1 LDNIIIRRIDMTR
14 VAVVGVGISKFGV
27 RKGVSLRELAF
38 ESFKEALA
46 DAQIEKD
53 EIQSVIT
60 ACASDEFAM
69 ALQPGAP
76 VQEYLGLNPK
86 PHFRVEAACASGSMA
101 VRSGWMTIQSGLADI
116 VLVNGVEKMTE
127 VSTARATEIMGK
139 AGDSIWEY
147 PFGMSFPG
155 YYAMLASNYLATYK
169 ESDRTDLARIAVK
182 NHYYGTLNPKAHMQK
197 IVTEEQALTGFM
209 VAYPLRLHDC
219 SLISDG
225 ASSVIL
231 ASEKVAKRFENPVW
245 ITGLGAGSE
254 THDIGRRKSLT
265 SLESACVA
273 ADQAYKMAAITP
285 KDVDVAV
292 VHDCFT
298 IAELIAYEDLGFC
311 KRGEASILIRNK
323 ETYLD
328 GRIPV
333 NVDGGLKAKGHP
345 VGATGV
351 AMTAEIVKQLR
362 RECGERQVKGAKIGL
377 SHNVGGSGQ
386 FVAVHI
392 YEV

>member
-1 LDNIIIRRIDMTR
+1 MSK
-14 VAVVGVGISKFGV
+14 VAIVGVGISKFGN
-27 RKGVSLRELAF
+27 RKGISLRELAF
-38 ESFKEALA
+38 EAFKEAVE
-46 DAQIEKD
+46 DAKIEKE

-69 ALQPGAP
+69 SLQPAA
-76 VQEYLGLNPK
+76 QIQDYLGLNPR
-86 PHFRVEAACASGSMA
+86 PHFRTEAACASGSMA

-139 AGDSIWEY
+139 GGDTLWEY

-155 YYAMLASNYLATYK
+155 YYAMLATNYLATYK
-169 ESDRTDLARIAVK
+169 DSERSDFAKVAVK

-197 IVTEEQALTGFM
+197 IVTEKQAMNGLM

-225 ASSVIL
+225 AASVIMV
-231 ASEKVAKRFENPVW
+231 SEKVAKRFEKPVW
-245 ITGLGAGSE
+245 ITGFGAGSE

-273 ADQAYKMAAITP
+273 AEQAYKMAGITP

-311 KRGEASILIRNK
+311 GRGEAPMLIRNK
-323 ETYLD
+323 ETYLG

-362 RECGERQVKGAKIGL
+362 GECGERQVKGAKIGL

-386 FVAVHI
+386 FVAIHV
-392 YEV
+392 YQV

>member
-1 LDNIIIRRIDMTR
+1 MGR
-14 VAVVGVGISKFGV
+14 VAIVGVGVSKFGV

-38 ESFKEALA
+38 EAFREAME
-46 DAQIEKD
+46 DAGIEKD
-53 EIQSVIT
+53 EIQAVVT

-69 ALQPGAP
+69 ALQPAAQ
-76 VQEYLGLNPK
+76 VQDYLGLNPK
-86 PHFRVEAACASGSMA
+86 PHFRAEAACASGSMA
-101 VRSGWMTIQSGLADI
+101 VRSAWMTIQSGLADI

-139 AGDSIWEY
+139 GGDSTWEY
-147 PFGMSFPG
+147 AFGMSFPG
-155 YYAMLASNYLATYK
+155 YYAMLATNYLATYE
-169 ESDRTDLARIAVK
+169 ESERSDLAKVAVK

-197 IVTEEQALTGFM
+197 IVTEEQAMSGLM

-225 ASSVIL
+225 AASIIMV
-231 ASEKVAKRFENPVW
+231 SEKVAKKFDKPVW
-245 ITGLGAGSE
+245 LTGLGAGSE

-273 ADQAYKMAAITP
+273 AEQAYKMAGISP
-285 KDVDVAV
+285 RDVDVAV

-311 KRGEASILIRNK
+311 GRGEAPMLIRNK
-323 ETYLD
+323 ETYLG

-333 NVDGGLKAKGHP
+333 NVDGGLKSKGHP

-362 RECGERQVKGAKIGL
+362 GECGKRQVKGAKTGL

-386 FVAVHI
+386 FVAVHV
-392 YEV
+392 YQV

>member
-1 LDNIIIRRIDMTR
+1 MGK
-14 VAVVGVGISKFGV
+14 VAIVGVGVSKFGV

-38 ESFKEALA
+38 EAFKEAVE
-46 DAQIEKD
+46 DAGIEKD
-53 EIQSVIT
+53 ELQAVVT
-60 ACASDEFAM
+60 GCASDEFAM
-69 ALQPGAP
+69 ALQPAAQ
-76 VQEYLGLNPK
+76 VQDYLGLNPK
-86 PHFRVEAACASGSMA
+86 PHFRTEAACASGSMA

-139 AGDSIWEY
+139 GGDSTWEY
-147 PFGMSFPG
+147 AFGMSFPG
-155 YYAMLASNYLATYK
+155 YYAMLATNYLATYE
-169 ESDRTDLARIAVK
+169 ESERSDLAKVAVK

-197 IVTEEQALTGFM
+197 IVTEEQAMSGLM

-225 ASSVIL
+225 AASIIMV
-231 ASEKVAKRFENPVW
+231 SEKVAKKFDKPVW
-245 ITGLGAGSE
+245 LTGLGAGSE

-273 ADQAYKMAAITP
+273 AEQAYKMAGISP
-285 KDVDVAV
+285 RDVDVAV

-311 KRGEASILIRNK
+311 GRGEAPTLIRNK
-323 ETYLD
+323 ETYLG

-333 NVDGGLKAKGHP
+333 NVDGGLKSKGHP

-362 RECGERQVKGAKIGL
+362 GECGERQAKGAKTGL

-386 FVAVHI
+386 FVAVHV
-392 YEV
+392 YQV

>member
-1 LDNIIIRRIDMTR
+1 
-14 VAVVGVGISKFGV
+14 
-27 RKGVSLRELAF
+27 
-38 ESFKEALA
+38 
-46 DAQIEKD
+46 
-53 EIQSVIT
+53 
-60 ACASDEFAM
+60 
-69 ALQPGAP
+69 
-76 VQEYLGLNPK
+76 
-86 PHFRVEAACASGSMA
+86 
-101 VRSGWMTIQSGLADI
+101 MTIQSGLADI

-127 VSTARATEIMGK
+127 VSTSRATDIMGRF
-139 AGDSIWEY
+139 GDSTWEY
-147 PFGMSFPG
+147 PFGLSFPG
-155 YYAMLASNYLATYK
+155 YYAMLANNYLAKYRQAAV
-169 ESDRTDLARIAVK
+169 SDLAKVAVK

-197 IVTEEQALTGFM
+197 LVTEEQALSGFI

-225 ASSVIL
+225 AASIIMV
-231 ASEKVAKRFENPVW
+231 SEKVAKRFDKPVW

-273 ADQAYKMAAITP
+273 ADQAYKMAGITP
-285 KDVDVAV
+285 KDIDVAV

-311 KRGEASILIRNK
+311 GRGEAPMLIRDK

-328 GRIPV
+328 GRLPV
-333 NVDGGLKAKGHP
+333 NLDGGLKAKGHP
-345 VGATGV
+345 IGATGV
-351 AMTAEIVKQLR
+351 AMTGEIVKQLR
-362 RECGERQVKGAKIGL
+362 GECGEHQVKEGKIGL

-386 FVAVHI
+386 FTAVHI

>member
-1 LDNIIIRRIDMTR
+1 MSK
-14 VAVVGVGISKFGV
+14 VAIVGVGISKFGN

-38 ESFKEALA
+38 EAFKEAVE
-46 DAQIEKD
+46 DAKIEKE

-69 ALQPGAP
+69 SLQPAA
-76 VQEYLGLNPK
+76 QIQDYLGLNPR
-86 PHFRVEAACASGSMA
+86 PHFRTEAACASGSMA

-139 AGDSIWEY
+139 GGDTLWEY

-155 YYAMLASNYLATYK
+155 YYAMLATTYLATYK
-169 ESDRTDLARIAVK
+169 DSERSDFAKVAVK

-197 IVTEEQALTGFM
+197 IVTEEQAMNGLM

-225 ASSVIL
+225 AASVIMV
-231 ASEKVAKRFENPVW
+231 SEKVAKRFEKPVW

-273 ADQAYKMAAITP
+273 AEQAYKMAGITP

-311 KRGEASILIRNK
+311 GRGEAPMLIRNK
-323 ETYLD
+323 ETYLG

-362 RECGERQVKGAKIGL
+362 GECGERQVKGAKIGL

-386 FVAVHI
+386 FVAIHV
-392 YEV
+392 YQV